1 MNRFASRIAPFL
13 LGALLAGCSSVPRIP
28 GVTPYKIDI
37 QQGNYVTQ
45 EMVSQLKPGMTKDQV
60 RNVLGT
66 PLLTD
71 IFHADR
77 WDYVYWFEGA
87 DGKRDQRR
95 ITVYF
100 ADEKLARVTGD
111 VVPAA
116 PKAEAAPAKDEAASS
131 KEEKK

>member
-1 MNRFASRIAPFL
+1 MNRFASRVSPFL
-13 LGALLAGCSSVPRIP
+13 LAALLAGCGYVPRIP
-28 GVTPYKIDI
+28 GVTPYTIDI

-60 RNVLGT
+60 RNALGT

-71 IFHADR
+71 IFHSDR
-77 WDYVYWFEGA
+77 WEYVDWFEGA
-87 DGKRDQRR
+87 DGRRDQRKL
-95 ITVYF
+95 TVYF
-100 ADEKLARVTGD
+100 VDDKLARVTGD

-116 PKAEAAPAKDEAASS
+116 PKEEAAPPKEEAVSS